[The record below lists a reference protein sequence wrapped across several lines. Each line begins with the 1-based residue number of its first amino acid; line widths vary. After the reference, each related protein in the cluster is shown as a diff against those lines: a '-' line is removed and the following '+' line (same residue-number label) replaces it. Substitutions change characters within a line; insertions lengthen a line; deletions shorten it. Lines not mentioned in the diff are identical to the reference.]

1 MSQTNEKLKRKP
13 KKSEP
18 VKPAAAESV
27 VPGTRPDFAEH
38 ARSFIA
44 EWTVTILLLVFGTAT
59 LLQAFVVPTSSMED
73 TVLIGDHMIVDKLAF
88 SPHSAFAGHLLPYT
102 EVKRGDIIVFKY
114 PVNPKENYV
123 KRVIG
128 VPGDRIHLS
137 NRELYLNGRKMSE
150 PYVVHKMPY
159 PNEYRD
165 NFPLAPPD
173 GLVMERGMEML
184 QTNVQNGDLVVP
196 PGYYYAMG
204 DNRDNS
210 LDSRY
215 WGLVPRENIVGKPT
229 IIFWSYDATT
239 EALTDPNFISLDH
252 LLDIATHFFSKT
264 RWKRTFLLVRGYP
277 LG

>member
-1 MSQTNEKLKRKP
+1 M
-13 KKSEP
+13 
-18 VKPAAAESV
+18 
-27 VPGTRPDFAEH
+27 
-38 ARSFIA
+38 
-44 EWTVTILLLVFGTAT
+44 
-59 LLQAFVVPTSSMED
+59 
-73 TVLIGDHMIVDKLAF
+73 
-88 SPHSAFAGHLLPYT
+88 
-102 EVKRGDIIVFKY
+102 
-114 PVNPKENYV
+114 NPKENYV

-184 QTNVQNGDLVVP
+184 QTNVQNGELVVP

-215 WGLVPRENIVGKPT
+215 WGLVPRDNIVGKPT
-229 IIFWSYDATT
+229 IVFWSYDATT

>member
-1 MSQTNEKLKRKP
+1 MSQTTEKTKRKA

-18 VKPAAAESV
+18 VKPAAGQPAKPAS
-27 VPGTRPDFAEH
+27 RSDFPEQV
-38 ARSFIA
+38 RSFIA

-73 TVLIGDHMIVDKLAF
+73 TVLIGDHMIVDKLAY
-88 SPHSAFAGHLLPYT
+88 SPHGALAGYVLPYT
-102 EVKRGDIIVFKY
+102 DVKRGDIIVFKY

-128 VPGDRIHLS
+128 MPGDRIHLA
-137 NRELYLNGRKMSE
+137 NRELYLNGRKMNE
-150 PYVVHKMPY
+150 PYVVHKVPY

-184 QTNVQNGDLVVP
+184 QTNVRDGELVVP
-196 PGYYYAMG
+196 PGQYYAMG

-215 WGLVPRENIVGKPT
+215 WGLVPRENIVGKPV
-229 IIFWSYDATT
+229 IVFWSYDAST

-252 LLDIATHFFSKT
+252 LLDIATHFFTKT
-264 RWKRTFLLVRGYP
+264 RWRRTFLLVRGYP

>member
-1 MSQTNEKLKRKP
+1 VSETTEKSRRKARKGDP
-13 KKSEP
+13 A
-18 VKPAAAESV
+18 KPAVEEKAK
-27 VPGTRPDFAEH
+27 PGTRPDFPEQV
-38 ARSFIA
+38 RSFIA

-73 TVLIGDHMIVDKLAF
+73 TVLIGDHMIVDKLAY
-88 SPHSAFAGHLLPYT
+88 SPHGAFAGHVLPYT
-102 EVKRGDIIVFKY
+102 DVKRGDIIVFKY
-114 PVNPKENYV
+114 PVNPRENYV

-128 VPGDRIHLS
+128 VPGDRIRLN
-137 NRELYLNGRKMSE
+137 NRELYLNGRKMNE
-150 PYVVHKMPY
+150 PYVVHKVPY

-173 GLVMERGMEML
+173 GLVMERGIQML
-184 QTNVQNGDLVVP
+184 QTNVRDGELVVP
-196 PGYYYAMG
+196 PGQYYAMG

-215 WGLVPRENIVGKPT
+215 WGLVPRENIVGKPV
-229 IIFWSYDATT
+229 IVFWSYDAST

-252 LLDIATHFFSKT
+252 LLDIATHFFTKT

-277 LG
+277 LS

>member
-1 MSQTNEKLKRKP
+1 LSQTNEKMRRKP

-18 VKPAAAESV
+18 VQAAPENAA
-27 VPGTRPDFAEH
+27 PGTRPDAAEH
-38 ARSFIA
+38 VRSFIA

-88 SPHSAFAGHLLPYT
+88 SPHSCYAGYLLPYT

-150 PYVVHKMPY
+150 PYVVHKVPY

-184 QTNVQNGDLVVP
+184 QTNVHNGELVVP

-229 IIFWSYDATT
+229 IIFWSYDAST

>member
-1 MSQTNEKLKRKP
+1 LSQSNEKMKRKP

-102 EVKRGDIIVFKY
+102 DVKRGDIIVFKY

-184 QTNVQNGDLVVP
+184 QTNVQNGELVVP

-229 IIFWSYDATT
+229 IIFWSYDAST

>member
-1 MSQTNEKLKRKP
+1 MSQSNEKMKRKP

-229 IIFWSYDATT
+229 IIFWSYDAST

>member
-1 MSQTNEKLKRKP
+1 MSQSNEKMKRKP

-88 SPHSAFAGHLLPYT
+88 SPHSGYASHLLPYT

-229 IIFWSYDATT
+229 IIFWSYDAST